1 MTERAKEGKKEE
13 RVRERG
19 KKERDTRQMGSES
32 GEGGKSPR
40 ERNFQ
45 QKSEKLAIKG

>member
-1 MTERAKEGKKEE
+1 MTERAKGGKK
-13 RVRERG
+13 RTRAR
-19 KKERDTRQMGSES
+19 KKERDTRQMGFVS